1 MGARDG
7 DERGGI
13 SPAGWLAAGIG
24 LVLAAVALQLPFLS
38 FVVSYLG
45 VLVHEMGHALVGWLY
60 GYPSIPAFDFVYGGG
75 VTSHTNRIPLIA
87 VSVLVGLAALAW
99 LFRRNPPSLWL
110 CSSATLLYALTAWS
124 SLHHAVIAAMGHGFE
139 LVIAGVFLHRALSGR
154 ACHHDAERIA
164 YGFVGWFLTLHN
176 VRFAYR
182 LITDAAHRRM
192 YEQAKGGG
200 HWMDFSV
207 LAEQHLHVSLEA
219 VAFVFL
225 LLCLLPPALSLL
237 GNHHRAAVA
246 DTLSRLRRVA

>member
-1 MGARDG
+1 MEAWDADDGA
-7 DERGGI
+7 GI
-13 SPAGWLAAGIG
+13 STAGWLAAGIG
-24 LVLAAVALQLPFLS
+24 FVLAAVVLQMPFLS
-38 FVVSYLG
+38 FIFSYLG

-75 VTSHTNRIPLIA
+75 VTSHSNRMPLLA
-87 VSVLVGLAALAW
+87 VAVLVGLGALTW
-99 LFRRNPPSLWL
+99 LFRRNPASLWL
-110 CSSATLLYALTAWS
+110 CASATLLCAVTAWS
-124 SLHHAVIAAMGHGFE
+124 SAHRAVITGMGHGFE

-164 YGFVGWFLTLHN
+164 YGFVGWFLTLDN

-182 LITDAAHRRM
+182 LITDPAHRRM

-207 LAEQHLHVSLEA
+207 LAEQYLHAPLAV

-225 LLCLLPPALSLL
+225 LLCFLPPALSAL
-237 GNHHRAAVA
+237 GNHHRTAVA
-246 DTLSRLRRVA
+246 ETISRLRRVA

>member
-1 MGARDG
+1 MEAWDADDGA
-7 DERGGI
+7 GI
-13 SPAGWLAAGIG
+13 STAGWLAAGIG
-24 LVLAAVALQLPFLS
+24 FVLAAVVLQMPFLS
-38 FVVSYLG
+38 FIFSYLG

-75 VTSHTNRIPLIA
+75 VTS
-87 VSVLVGLAALAW
+87 
-99 LFRRNPPSLWL
+99 RRNPASLWL
-110 CSSATLLYALTAWS
+110 CASATLLYAVTAWS
-124 SLHHAVIAAMGHGFE
+124 SAHRAVITGMGHGFE

-164 YGFVGWFLTLHN
+164 YGFVGWFLTLDN

-182 LITDAAHRRM
+182 LITDPAHRRM

-207 LAEQHLHVSLEA
+207 LAEQYLHAPLAV

-225 LLCLLPPALSLL
+225 LLCFLPPALSAL
-237 GNHHRAAVA
+237 GNHHRTAVA
-246 DTLSRLRRVA
+246 ETISRLRRVA